1 MSMKYFILSCI
12 VLLMISGCG
21 GVAVQT
27 ETAND
32 ANFAGFSSY
41 EWLDVAS
48 VDAGGVRANSPEVAA
63 WVKASVD
70 RQLLNKGYVKSTN
83 GQPDFLLSWLGGVE
97 KKVKV
102 ESIDHLYSS
111 YGYGPVAAS
120 MPLENMKGG
129 MEREYKEGTILL
141 DVLDPKTHKMLWRG
155 SGTAKLLQGM
165 KKEDAALY
173 VDRLVKNICK
183 AIPEAKAL

>member
-1 MSMKYFILSCI
+1 M
-12 VLLMISGCG
+12 VLMISGCG
-21 GVAVQT
+21 GVDVQT
-27 ETAND
+27 ETAKGAD
-32 ANFAGFSSY
+32 FTGFLSY
-41 EWLDVAS
+41 GWLDVAAP
-48 VDAGGVRANSPEVAA
+48 DAGEVRANSPEVAA

-70 RQLLNKGYVKSTN
+70 RQLLKKGYVKSTN
-83 GQPDFLLSWLGGVE
+83 GQPDFLLSWLGAVE

-102 ESIDHLYSS
+102 ESINHLYSS
-111 YGYGPVAAS
+111 YGYGSVAAS
-120 MPLENMKGG
+120 MPLETMKGG
-129 MEREYKEGTILL
+129 VEREYEEGTIIL

-165 KKEDAALY
+165 KKDDAALY